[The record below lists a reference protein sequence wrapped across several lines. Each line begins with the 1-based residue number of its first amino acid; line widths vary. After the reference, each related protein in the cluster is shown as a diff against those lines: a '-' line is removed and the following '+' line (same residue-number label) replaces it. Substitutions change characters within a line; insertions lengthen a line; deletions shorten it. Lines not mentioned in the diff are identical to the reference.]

1 MKRIRNKFGM
11 PNRIPFAVIRQ
22 FELRTQLITN
32 FESNIA
38 DQRNRGEAYSPNFLP
53 VLPILN
59 FKF

>member
-1 MKRIRNKFGM
+1 M